1 MSGHGSGAKGG
12 GDTSGPDGGPGVRLS
27 SARGRWVMSCVV
39 LASGM
44 AMLDGTVVN
53 VALPRMGRDL
63 DASLSGL
70 QWVVNAYMLTLSA
83 LLLLGGALGDRIG
96 RKRTLVIGVVWFAVA
111 SALCGIAPDDATL
124 IAARA
129 LQGVGGALLT
139 PGSLAL
145 VRSTFHPDD
154 QSRAVGA
161 WSGLT
166 GVAGALG
173 PFLGGWLI
181 DGPGWRW
188 IFLINVPI
196 AAVVIAIALR
206 HVPESRDPAAADQR
220 FDVLGAVL
228 GALCLAG
235 ISYALI
241 GASGDTSDTAVALSA
256 LGGVVAGA
264 AFVVVERRGAAP
276 MLPLSLF
283 RSRLFSATNAM
294 TLCLYAAIGGV
305 LFLLPVQLQTGLG
318 WDALEAGT
326 ATLPIT
332 VLMLLLSARAGDL
345 ARRVGP
351 TLPLVTGPLIA
362 SAGVLLMLRVH
373 PGSTYVADVLPAV
386 VVLGAGMSLF
396 VAPLTATVLA
406 SVEPSHAGLASGVN
420 NTAARIAQFLVVAA
434 LPLAV
439 GLSGDAY
446 TSADAVNASFH
457 RAAIGCAALFAL
469 GSLTAVLLI
478 RPTAVRGR
486 VRDAPEPLCRSNM
499 AANCPPLEPGPRE
512 AGRTGSGE
520 GQRGTGG

>member
-1 MSGHGSGAKGG
+1 
-12 GDTSGPDGGPGVRLS
+12 
-27 SARGRWVMSCVV
+27 
-39 LASGM
+39 M
-44 AMLDGTVVN
+44 AMLDGTVVT

-63 DASLSGL
+63 NASLSGL

-124 IAARA
+124 IVARA

-188 IFLINVPI
+188 IFLINVPL
-196 AAVVIAIALR
+196 AAVVVAVAVW
-206 HVPESRDPAAADQR
+206 HVPESRDPEAAGQR
-220 FDVLGAVL
+220 FDLLGACL

-235 ISYALI
+235 VSYALI
-241 GASGDTSDTAVALSA
+241 GASGGLSA
-256 LGGVVAGA
+256 AAVTLSAAGGVLAGIV
-264 AFVVVERRGAAP
+264 FLVVERRTAAP
-276 MLPLSLF
+276 MLPLSIF

-294 TLCLYAAIGGV
+294 TLCLYAAIGGI
-305 LFLLPVQLQTGLG
+305 LFLLPVQLQTALG
-318 WDALEAGT
+318 WNALEAGT

-332 VLMLLLSARAGDL
+332 VLMLLLSARAGEL
-345 ARRVGP
+345 TRRVGP
-351 TLPLVTGPLIA
+351 TLPLVTGPLVAAI
-362 SAGVLLMLRVH
+362 GVLLMVRVR
-373 PGSTYVADVLPAV
+373 PGSSYVADVLPAV
-386 VVLGAGMSLF
+386 VVLGVGMSLF

-406 SVEPSHAGLASGVN
+406 SVDATRAGLASGVN

-446 TSADAVNASFH
+446 TSANAVNTSFH
-457 RAAIGCAALFAL
+457 RAVFGCAGLFSL
-469 GSLTAVLLI
+469 GSLTAALLI
-478 RPTAVRGR
+478 RPVSPRLQ
-486 VRDAPEPLCRSNM
+486 DAPAPLCRSNM
-499 AANCPPLEPGPRE
+499 AANCPPLEPGPR
-512 AGRTGSGE
+512 APQP
-520 GQRGTGG
+520 QRRAPDPEP

>member
-1 MSGHGSGAKGG
+1 MNATGSDAAG
-12 GDTSGPDGGPGVRLS
+12 GVRLS
-27 SARGRWVMSCVV
+27 SARGRWVLGCVV

-63 DASLSGL
+63 DASLSAL

-83 LLLLGGALGDRIG
+83 LLLWGGALGDRMG
-96 RKRTLVIGVVWFAVA
+96 RRRTLVLGVAGFAVA
-111 SALCGIAPDDATL
+111 SALCGLAPDEGTL

-145 VRSTFHPDD
+145 VRSVFHPDD

-188 IFLINVPI
+188 IFLINVPL
-196 AAVVIAIALR
+196 AALVLAVALR
-206 HVPESRDPAAADQR
+206 HVPESRDTEAAAKP
-220 FDVLGAVL
+220 FDVLGACL
-228 GALCLAG
+228 GALFLAG
-235 ISYALI
+235 VTYALI
-241 GASGDTSDTAVALSA
+241 GASGDPSPVAVVLPGL
-256 LGGVVAGA
+256 LGLAAGA
-264 AFVVVERRGAAP
+264 AFLVVEHRRPDP
-276 MLPLSLF
+276 MLPLTLF

-294 TLCLYAAIGGV
+294 TLGLYAGIGGI
-305 LFLLPVQLQTGLG
+305 LFFLPVQLQTALG
-318 WDALEAGT
+318 YDALEAGV
-326 ATLPIT
+326 ATLPVT

-351 TLPLVTGPLIA
+351 ALPLTVGPLIA
-362 SAGVLLMLRVH
+362 AAGVLLMLRVR
-373 PGSTYVADVLPAV
+373 PGSPYATDVLPAV
-386 VVLGAGMSLF
+386 VALGLGMSVF

-406 SVEPSHAGLASGVN
+406 SVTADRAGLASGVN
-420 NTAARIAQFLVVAA
+420 NTAARIAQLLVVAG

-446 TSADAVNASFH
+446 QDAQAVNTAFH
-457 RAAIGCAALFAL
+457 RAAVGCALLFVVSSAVAALF
-469 GSLTAVLLI
+469 V
-478 RPTAVRGR
+478 RPHGPRCLRG
-486 VRDAPEPLCRSNM
+486 APEPMCRSHLGVN
-499 AANCPPLEPGPRE
+499 APALEPGST
-512 AGRTGSGE
+512 AGRA
-520 GQRGTGG
+520 GGGAD

>member
-1 MSGHGSGAKGG
+1 MSAAEPGAAGG
-12 GDTSGPDGGPGVRLS
+12 IRLS
-27 SARGRWVMSCVV
+27 SARGRWVLGCVV

-63 DASLSGL
+63 DASLSAL

-83 LLLLGGALGDRIG
+83 LLLWGGAMGDRMG
-96 RKRTLVIGVVWFAVA
+96 RRRTLVFGVAWFAVA
-111 SALCGIAPDDATL
+111 SALCGLAPDEGTL

-145 VRSTFHPDD
+145 VRSVFHPDD

-188 IFLINVPI
+188 IFLINIPL
-196 AAVVIAIALR
+196 AALVLVVALR
-206 HVPESRDPAAADQR
+206 HVPESRDPEAAAKP
-220 FDVLGAVL
+220 FDVLGACL
-228 GALCLAG
+228 GALFLAG
-235 ISYALI
+235 VSYALI
-241 GASGDTSDTAVALSA
+241 GASGDPSPVSVVLPAL
-256 LGGVVAGA
+256 LGIVAGVS
-264 AFVVVERRGAAP
+264 FVVVERRRPDP

-294 TLCLYAAIGGV
+294 TLALYAAIGGI
-305 LFLLPVQLQTGLG
+305 FFFLPVQLQTALG
-318 WDALEAGT
+318 YNALEAGV
-326 ATLPIT
+326 ATLPVT

-351 TLPLVTGPLIA
+351 ALPLTAGPLIA
-362 SAGVLLMLRVH
+362 AAGVLLMLRVR
-373 PGSTYVADVLPAV
+373 PGSPYVTDVLPAV
-386 VVLGAGMSLF
+386 VTLGLGMSLF

-406 SVEPSHAGLASGVN
+406 SVEAGHAGLASGVN
-420 NTAARIAQFLVVAA
+420 NTAARIAQLLVVAG

-446 TSADAVNASFH
+446 QAAEAVNTSFH
-457 RAAIGCAALFAL
+457 RAAIGCALLFVLSSAVAALF
-469 GSLTAVLLI
+469 V
-478 RPTAVRGR
+478 RPQGRRCLRG
-486 VRDAPEPLCRSNM
+486 APQPMCRSHLGLN
-499 AANCPPLEPGPRE
+499 APALEPGSTTARP
-512 AGRTGSGE
+512 AADAD
-520 GQRGTGG
+520 